1 MSMTQEEMVDEWLAP
16 LVDCRAAAKRAKFR
30 IEFMAMMLLA
40 GRKDEAAEAY
50 EEALRELVQI
60 IGD

>member
-1 MSMTQEEMVDEWLAP
+1 MTQQDMIEG
-16 LVDCRAAAKRAKFR
+16 AKRAKFK

-50 EEALRELVQI
+50 EEALRELMQI
-60 IGD
+60 IGE

>member
-1 MSMTQEEMVDEWLAP
+1 MTQQDMVEGD
-16 LVDCRAAAKRAKFR
+16 KRAKFR

-40 GRKDEAAEAY
+40 DRKDKAAEAY
-50 EEALRELVQI
+50 EEALRELKQI

>member
-1 MSMTQEEMVDEWLAP
+1 MTQQDMIES
-16 LVDCRAAAKRAKFR
+16 AKRAKFK

-40 GRKDEAAEAY
+40 DRKDEAAEAY
-50 EEALRELVQI
+50 EEALRELKQI

>member
-1 MSMTQEEMVDEWLAP
+1 MTQEEMVDEWLAP

-30 IEFMAMMLLA
+30 IEFMAMMLIA
-40 GRKDEAAEAY
+40 GRNDEAAEAY

-60 IGD
+60 IAE

>member
-1 MSMTQEEMVDEWLAP
+1 MTQQDMIEG
-16 LVDCRAAAKRAKFR
+16 AKRAKFR

-40 GRKDEAAEAY
+40 GRKDKAAEAY
-50 EEALRELVQI
+50 EEALRELKQI

>member
-1 MSMTQEEMVDEWLAP
+1 MTQQDMIEG
-16 LVDCRAAAKRAKFR
+16 AKRAKFR

-40 GRKDEAAEAY
+40 DRKDKAAEAY
-50 EEALRELVQI
+50 EEALRELKQI